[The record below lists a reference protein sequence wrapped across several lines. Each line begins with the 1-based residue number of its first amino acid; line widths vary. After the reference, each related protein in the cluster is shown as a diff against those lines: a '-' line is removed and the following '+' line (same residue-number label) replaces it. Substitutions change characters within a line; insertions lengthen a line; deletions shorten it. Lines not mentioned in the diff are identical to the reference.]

1 MKNLFFILLTLVSFS
16 LAATNVNPT
25 PVTKIVNAKTS
36 VINWTGKKVTGQHT
50 GNIQIKEGSLIFEN
64 GKLTGGSF
72 IIDMNSLKC
81 TDLPGE
87 SAKKLEGHLMSD
99 DFFGI
104 PNHPTATLQITEVKE
119 KKGAGNYDVVADIT
133 IKGTTKTISFATTV
147 GADNA
152 VANVVI
158 NRTEFDIRY
167 GSGSFFDN
175 LGDKTIYDDF
185 ELALDLKF

>member
-1 MKNLFFILLTLVSFS
+1 MKNLFFVLLTLVSFS

-25 PVTKIVNAKTS
+25 PVTKTVDAKTS
-36 VINWTGKKVTGQHT
+36 VINWVGKKVTGQHN
-50 GNIQIKEGSLIFEN
+50 GNIQIKEGSLIFDN
-64 GKLTGGSF
+64 NKLTGGSF
-72 IIDMNSLKC
+72 IIDMNSMKC
-81 TDLPGE
+81 TDLQGK

-99 DFFGI
+99 DFFGV
-104 PNHPTATLQITEVKE
+104 PNHPTATLEITNVKE
-119 KKGAGNYDVVADIT
+119 KKTSGTYEIIADIT
-133 IKGTTKTISFATTV
+133 IKGITKSITFESTV
-147 GADNA
+147 GANNA
-152 VANVVI
+152 NANVVI